1 MFKKAINLF
10 KKNSLLSGS
19 FIVLLGNAL
28 GNFASYL
35 YHLLIGR
42 FLGPSDYGLLASLLS
57 LSYYLGIPI
66 SVLGWL
72 IVKYVS
78 SKNKEQSWIFGFV
91 KKICLDVFPYA
102 CLGFVFF
109 LFTFPWLK
117 NLLKIPSFFLFLG
130 IALNSFLSIY
140 SGVFAAVIQG
150 LKNFEK
156 LTILNI
162 ASNWLRLIF
171 GLLAVFWGLKVG
183 GIVYSAI
190 FATLITLFLGY
201 FFVKLPVFSKNKKGE
216 LNIEISLDNFKSYF
230 ISFLLANISLISL
243 MTADVILARFFL
255 SSLESGYY
263 ASLSVLG
270 RIIFFASSPVV
281 SVMFPMVAE
290 QHAQGGRYWRNFF
303 LSFLIIFLIS
313 LTISLVYFSFPNPMV
328 RILFGENYLPSAK
341 FLPYFSLLFS
351 LYSFCYLIVNFFLSI
366 SEVKASYLVSFF
378 AIFQVV
384 LIYIFH
390 QNFLQIIKAN
400 IFGIFLLFVCLM
412 IYLSKKI
419 ISFKNS

>member
-1 MFKKAINLF
+1 MLEKALNFF

-42 FLGPSDYGLLASLLS
+42 FLGPSDYGLLAGLLS
-57 LSYYLGIPI
+57 LSYYLGIPV

-72 IVKYVS
+72 VVKYVS
-78 SKNKEQSWIFGFV
+78 PKNKDHSWVFFFV
-91 KKICLDVFPYA
+91 KKICLQIFPYA
-102 CLGFVFF
+102 FWGFIFF
-109 LFTFPWLK
+109 LFMFPWLK

-130 IALNSFLSIY
+130 IALNGFFSVY

-150 LKNFEK
+150 LKNFDK
-156 LTILNI
+156 LAILNI
-162 ASNWLRLIF
+162 ASNWLRLVF
-171 GLLAVFWGLKVG
+171 GLLAVFLGLKVG

-190 FATLITLFLGY
+190 FATFITLFLSY
-201 FFVKLPVFSKNKKGE
+201 FLVKPPLFLKNKKKE
-216 LNIEISLDNFKSYF
+216 LKIEISLDNFKSYF
-230 ISFLLANISLISL
+230 ISFFLANISLISL

-290 QHAQGGRYWRNFF
+290 EHAKGGRYWRNFF
-303 LSFLIIFLIS
+303 ISFLTIFSIS
-313 LTISLVYFSFPNPMV
+313 LTILLVYFSFPHLMV
-328 RILFGENYLPSAK
+328 RILFGESYLAAAK
-341 FLPYFSLLFS
+341 FLPYFALLFS

-366 SEVKASYLVSFF
+366 SELKVSYLAFLF
-378 AIFQVV
+378 AGLQVV
-384 LIYIFH
+384 LIYSFH

-400 IFGIFLLFVCLM
+400 IFGISLLFFCLM
-412 IYLSKKI
+412 IYLFKKI
-419 ISFKNS
+419 ISFKDG